1 MAIWIAAMRSRMPI
15 LCSCEKPG
23 IDGIL
28 RPAAAAFGRVSP
40 HIFTEL
46 DGCMGA
52 WLDCMLASRLA
63 C

>member
-1 MAIWIAAMRSRMPI
+1 MRPQMPI
-15 LCSCEKPG
+15 SCSCEKTG

-28 RPAAAAFGRVSP
+28 RLAAAAFGS
-40 HIFTEL
+40 ISLQMLTEL